1 MLHCAEWRVL
11 VETIEYEYQ
20 LSPVFAIRMCPAVSF
35 AAIPDII
42 NSDFASE
49 IRHGCHNLD
58 PNTLV
63 PLGRADCR

>member
-1 MLHCAEWRVL
+1 M
-11 VETIEYEYQ
+11 
-20 LSPVFAIRMCPAVSF
+20 SPAVSF